1 MKNPV
6 DIANPSS
13 LAAGH
18 QAKKELLG
26 GRPQVFGT
34 RTSDSGESYFGN
46 RRREAFLA
54 AAERRGNL
62 FSEDPK
68 LANAAVEDF
77 MKHWINSSLNP
88 DNQMADEPM

>member
-6 DIANPSS
+6 DVTNPSS
-13 LAAGH
+13 LAAGY

-26 GRPQVFGT
+26 GRPQVYGT
-34 RTSDSGESYFGN
+34 RTSDSGEGYFGS

-62 FSEDPK
+62 FAEDPK
-68 LANAAVEDF
+68 LASAAVEDF
-77 MKHWINSSLNP
+77 MKHWINSNFNP
-88 DNQMADEPM
+88 DNAPLE